1 MGLGWWPDFVRP
13 DVTSS
18 AVENYLKR
26 IYLDQTHPDNAAGM
40 VSTGRLAL
48 SMGVTPGTA
57 TSMLKTLAAAGLV
70 EHESRRGAKLTAQ
83 GMELALHVL
92 RRHRLLELFLVETL
106 GLDWTVVHE
115 EAERLEH
122 AVSDRVLERIDHL
135 LGNPLVDPHGDPIP
149 QCGTV
154 DHDENPARTTLLDC
168 DMNVELSIVRV
179 MDQNPD
185 FLRLITAEGL
195 VPGQKVT
202 VANRDFQRE
211 TMTLAKQGDSSTLG
225 LSLAHKIIVQ

>member
-1 MGLGWWPDFVRP
+1 M
-13 DVTSS
+13 TSS

-26 IYLDQTHPDNAAGM
+26 IYLDQTHPDNTDGM
-40 VSTGRLAL
+40 VSTGRLAV

-57 TSMLKTLAAAGLV
+57 TSMLKTLTSAGLV
-70 EHESRRGAKLTAQ
+70 EHENRRGAKLTPQ

-122 AVSDRVLERIDHL
+122 AVSDRVLERINDI
-135 LGNPLVDPHGDPIP
+135 LGNPQVDPHGDPIP
-149 QCGTV
+149 QCGAV
-154 DHDENPARTTLLDC
+154 AHIENPARTTLLDC
-168 DMNVELSIVRV
+168 ELDTELTIARI

-185 FLRLITAEGL
+185 FLRLISSEAL
-195 VPGQKVT
+195 VPGKSVIVLQ
-202 VANRDFQRE
+202 RDTQRD
-211 TMTLAKQGDSSTLG
+211 TITLESAGRNSTLG
-225 LSLAHKIIVQ
+225 LSLAQKIIVH